1 MSAILNAILP
11 FLLAPIYY
19 LLSRTWRIHEFG
31 PLPVMD
37 AYVNRRGPSKSC
49 NYSFWHGDEL
59 VLVGYYS
66 YRKLAV
72 LSSLSKD
79 GTLMARTLT
88 LLGYQVFRGSSSKG
102 GARGLIGLI
111 RAVKEGSQSA
121 MAVDGPRGP
130 IYVVKPGVIELA
142 RKTGQPIIPLRTRCD
157 RAWRFPRS
165 WNKTYL
171 PKPFAR
177 VEVEYGEPLI
187 VDATQTNEEVALE
200 VKRRMDAIPG
210 EIPTRD

>member
-1 MSAILNAILP
+1 MGRFFAEYVIP
-11 FLLAPIYY
+11 YLLAPIYY
-19 LLSRTWRIHEFG
+19 LLSATWSIHEFG
-31 PLPVMD
+31 PLDVLD
-37 AYVNRRGPSKSC
+37 RYVDRKGPSASC

-59 VLVGYYS
+59 VLVGYYR
-66 YRKLAV
+66 YRRLAV

-111 RAVKEGSQSA
+111 KAVRSGSQSA

-130 IYVVKPGVIELA
+130 IYEVKPGVIELA
-142 RKTGQPIIPLRTRCD
+142 RKTGKPIIPLRTRAD

-171 PKPFAR
+171 PKPFAV
-177 VEVEYGEPLI
+177 VEVEYGQPVFVGEES
-187 VDATQTNEEVALE
+187 NEEIALE

-210 EIPTRD
+210 EISV

>member
-1 MSAILNAILP
+1 MTAILHAILP
-11 FLLAPIYY
+11 ALLAPIYY
-19 LLSRTWRIHEFG
+19 LLSRTWRIREFG
-31 PLPVMD
+31 PAEVL
-37 AYVNRRGPSKSC
+37 ARYVDRKGPSESC

-59 VLVGYYS
+59 VLVGYYR
-66 YRKLAV
+66 YRRLAV

-79 GTLMARTLT
+79 GTLMARTLK

-111 RAVKEGSQSA
+111 RAVKDGSQSA

-130 IYVVKPGVIELA
+130 IYIVKPGVIELA
-142 RKTGQPIIPLRTRCD
+142 RKTGRPIIPLRTRAD

-177 VEVEYGEPLI
+177 VEVEYGEPVI
-187 VDATQTNEEVALE
+187 VGNESNEEIALE

-210 EIPTRD
+210 EINFSR